1 MATNTTIKL
10 HVLFFWIDEGTK
22 SAINEGCLKKV
33 ELQLKDAQGDKL
45 YLVIHTNGGDP
56 FSAVRI
62 MRIIQ
67 EKYTEITSIIPSH
80 AMSAGTLMALGTNE
94 IYMQH
99 KSMLGP
105 LDLPMEH
112 PKDGSNISAL
122 DLKNTVAT
130 ISELSDTIALERFR
144 YLRKYWRIGKKEAA
158 KLALETATEF
168 VKPIVDQIDPYHLQ
182 KSTRELRIGWFYAYD
197 MLCTRMMKDRHGQ
210 AWDTA
215 KTLVNSFPSH
225 DYGIFA
231 DDAKKM
237 LRLTIKKLDI
247 LPEWLSIKPEFD
259 TINDAGKDVIIMK
272 EVNHVSK
279 TTK

>member
-1 MATNTTIKL
+1 MAGTKL
-10 HVLFFWIDEGTK
+10 DVLIFWIDENST
-22 SAINEGCLKKV
+22 SEIDEECLKDV
-33 ELQLKDAQGDKL
+33 EKQLKDIQGDKL

-62 MRIIQ
+62 MRVIQ
-67 EKYTEITSIIPSH
+67 EKYKEILAIIPSH

-112 PKDGSNISAL
+112 PRDGSTISAL
-122 DLKNTVAT
+122 DLKNTVTNIAG
-130 ISELSDTIALERFR
+130 LSDTIALDRYRF
-144 YLRKYWRIGKKEAA
+144 LRRSCKISKKEAA
-158 KLALETATEF
+158 KLALETATNF
-168 VKPIVDQIDPYHLQ
+168 VQPIVEQVDPYHLQ
-182 KSTRELRIGWFYAYD
+182 KAQRELLIGWFYAYD
-197 MLCTRMMKDRHGQ
+197 LLCTRMMEVNKSQ

-225 DYGIFA
+225 DYGIFS

-237 LRLTIKKLDI
+237 LKLIIKKLDS
-247 LPEWLSIKPEFD
+247 LPEWESIKPEFD
-259 TINDAGKDVIIMK
+259 TINNAGKDIILRK
-272 EVNHVSK
+272 EIDHVSK
-279 TTK
+279 TSK

>member
-1 MATNTTIKL
+1 MATAKL
-10 HVLFFWIDEGTK
+10 DVLIFWVDQNSKSKIDED
-22 SAINEGCLKKV
+22 CLKDV
-33 ELQLKDAQGDKL
+33 ETQLKDAQGNKL

-62 MRIIQ
+62 MRVIQ
-67 EKYTEITSIIPSH
+67 EKYKEIVAIVPSH

-112 PKDGSNISAL
+112 PQDGSTISAL
-122 DLKNTVAT
+122 DLKNTLAT
-130 ISELSDTIALERFR
+130 VSELSDTIALERFR
-144 YLRKYWRIGKKEAA
+144 YLRKTWKISKKDAA
-158 KLALETATEF
+158 KLSLDTATEF
-168 VKPIVDQIDPYHLQ
+168 VRPIVEQVDPYHLQ

-197 MLCTRMMKDRHGQ
+197 LLCTRMMKDKTSQ

-225 DYGIFA
+225 DYGIFSN
-231 DDAKKM
+231 DAKSM
-237 LRLTIKKLDI
+237 LKLVIKELDT
-247 LPEWLSIKPEFD
+247 LSEWESIRPVFD
-259 TINDAGKDVIIMK
+259 TINERGKDIIIRK
-272 EVNHVSK
+272 EIDYAPKVSK
-279 TTK
+279 